1 MRKHLSTIL
10 IVLALVAGLGLM
22 LYPTVSNWWNSYHQ
36 TQAISNY
43 TENVARL
50 SDADYTQILEEAR
63 AYNDRLRASGAPLD
77 YLNDEQQ
84 AEYETMLDVSGTGA
98 IGYIDI
104 PVINCRL
111 PIYHGTDDAVLQ
123 VGVGHIGGTSLPV
136 GGLGTHAVLS
146 GHRGLPSARLFTDLN
161 QLQVGDVFAIHVLNE
176 VLAYQVDQILTV
188 LPTELD
194 ALAIDPDMDYVT
206 LITCTPYG
214 INSHRLLVRGHR
226 IDGFPTTA
234 IVSEASRVDPG
245 TVALVIAVPLIVV
258 GAAAIVLVRVRRVR
272 LR

>member
-1 MRKHLSTIL
+1 M
-10 IVLALVAGLGLM
+10 
-22 LYPTVSNWWNSYHQ
+22 
-36 TQAISNY
+36 
-43 TENVARL
+43 
-50 SDADYTQILEEAR
+50 
-63 AYNDRLRASGAPLD
+63 
-77 YLNDEQQ
+77 
-84 AEYETMLDVSGTGA
+84 
-98 IGYIDI
+98 
-104 PVINCRL
+104 
-111 PIYHGTDDAVLQ
+111 
-123 VGVGHIGGTSLPV
+123 PV

-161 QLQVGDVFAIHVLNE
+161 QLQVGDVFAVHVLNE

-194 ALAIDPDMDYVT
+194 ALAIDPQMDYVT

-245 TVALVIAVPLIVV
+245 AVALVIAVPLIVAGV
-258 GAAAIVLVRVRRVR
+258 AAVVLVRVRRVR